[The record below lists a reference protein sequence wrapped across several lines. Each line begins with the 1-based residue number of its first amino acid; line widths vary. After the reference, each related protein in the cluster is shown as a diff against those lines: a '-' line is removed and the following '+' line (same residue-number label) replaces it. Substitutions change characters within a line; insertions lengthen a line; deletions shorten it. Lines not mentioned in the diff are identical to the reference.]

1 MALAEAIAPQQS
13 FGNARIAA
21 HLRRYADLLEAQGED
36 GYRVRAY
43 RRAAEEVDV
52 LTEPLADCL
61 RRKGID
67 GLVALKGIGRGIAA
81 AISEMLTTG
90 QRRQLDRL
98 EGELTPERLFATIPG
113 VGPTLSKRLAD
124 ELDVD
129 TLQEL
134 EAALRIGKAEVPGI
148 GPRRRSAILAALEQ
162 RLSGV
167 PRMLGRSR
175 HLADEPPVA
184 LLLDAD
190 RLYREKVEKG
200 ELKLIAPRRFNP
212 TGAAWLPIMHARRA
226 DWHITAL
233 FSNTA
238 RAHELGR
245 TQDWVVIFFHREEGP
260 ETQRTV
266 VTETRGPLAGRR
278 VVRGREEE
286 CATHYALVPEEAS
299 P

>member
-1 MALAEAIAPQQS
+1 MALAEAIPSRQS
-13 FGNARIAA
+13 FGNTRIAA
-21 HLRRYADLLEAQGED
+21 HLRRYANLLEAQGED

-43 RRAAEEVDV
+43 RRAADEID
-52 LTEPLADCL
+52 LQTEPLADCL

-67 GLVALKGIGRGIAA
+67 GLVALKGIGTGIAA

-90 QRRQLDRL
+90 RWRQLERL

-113 VGPTLSKRLAD
+113 VGPTLSKRLTD
-124 ELDVD
+124 VLDVD
-129 TLQEL
+129 TLEEL

-148 GPRRRSAILAALEQ
+148 GPRRRSAILADLEL
-162 RLSGV
+162 RLSSM
-167 PRMLGRSR
+167 PRIHGRSL
-175 HLADEPPVA
+175 HVSDEPSVA

-190 RLYREKVEKG
+190 DLYRQKAGRG

-212 TGAAWLPIMHARRA
+212 TGAAWLPILHARRG

-233 FSNTA
+233 YSNTS

-245 TQDWVVIFFHREEGP
+245 TKDWVVIFFHRDDGP
-260 ETQRTV
+260 EAQRTV
-266 VTETRGPLAGRR
+266 VTEKRGPLAGRR

-286 CATHYALVPEEAS
+286 CVTHYGLVPGEAQR
-299 P
+299 